1 VVTLVIY
8 DIPDDRVRQR
18 AANACL
24 DAGLARIQ
32 YSAFIGALNANRR
45 RELYLKLRHVL
56 GQHPGN
62 IRLYPVGDKEVRLML
77 EVDNPDP
84 NRPWGPRGPIHD
96 GDDRQN

>member
-18 AANACL
+18 AATACL

-32 YSAFIGALNANRR
+32 YSAFVGHLNTNRR
-45 RELYLKLRHVL
+45 RELHLRLRRVL

-62 IRLYPVGDKEVRLML
+62 IRLYPVGHRELELML
-77 EVDNPDP
+77 EIDNPDAG
-84 NRPWGPRGPIHD
+84 RSWGPRGNSRDHA
-96 GDDRQN
+96 GD